1 MTLDNKSVS
10 VREGALHGHYHWY
23 TDDAQG
29 EHHLML
35 AFCEKK
41 ETAMK
46 FENQTPFHMKHVGG
60 NVYRNYNRSQI
71 LVFQNMYKDVG
82 EPESQ
87 EPDFGKHD
95 GFRCA
100 NSFVYMHPGS
110 PESTLRIGFD
120 KHGECKVSWQGGK
133 PTGWWNVNELEPGTR
148 VPSGTDGTAPVF
160 SVRFNWKGE
169 ETQES
174 GTVYGLLL
182 GTWHVYRA
190 IGSVDKNGQVCFYTD
205 DELDSCKPWHI
216 VLVSRSKACAPGYK
230 QTSHWTSKQTLCVRH
245 LTSMIF

>member
-1 MTLDNKSVS
+1 MKALWLEPGCAPVNMTLDNKSVS

-100 NSFVYMHPGS
+100 SSFVYMHPGS

-120 KHGECKVSWQGGK
+120 KHGECKVSWQGGE
-133 PTGWWNVNELEPGTR
+133 THGLVERQRARAWHTRTLRHGWHCT
-148 VPSGTDGTAPVF
+148 
-160 SVRFNWKGE
+160 SV
-169 ETQES
+169 
-174 GTVYGLLL
+174 
-182 GTWHVYRA
+182 
-190 IGSVDKNGQVCFYTD
+190 
-205 DELDSCKPWHI
+205 
-216 VLVSRSKACAPGYK
+216 
-230 QTSHWTSKQTLCVRH
+230 LCP
-245 LTSMIF
+245 I